1 MVLEIEKGQDVDVDR
16 DHGGDR
22 LYNDA
27 HDNDDGKDGSHDEA
41 ENDVYWTMM
50 SAMTTKLT
58 AMILTQIMTTM
69 PIVLRTLL
77 VMTMSMV

>member
-1 MVLEIEKGQDVDVDR
+1 
-16 DHGGDR
+16 
-22 LYNDA
+22 
-27 HDNDDGKDGSHDEA
+27 
-41 ENDVYWTMM
+41 MM